1 MRKISTMKKTIFFIG
16 LAIATTCFGEEM
28 LTIEV
33 PKTIVTNLNDKLHT
47 QVTIDSATG
56 MDIRRLNLDSMHA
69 DKHKSRYT
77 TVKSLKIDVP
87 TARRVV
93 MVKPLSTINES
104 GNKINVDNTYIDSF
118 AVRKLD
124 KKNIIVNSLTTKNML
139 VTDLSPSVF
148 YLNGGKLSLVG
159 TKGRGSSVYDANN
172 LNVNSIH
179 PYTINVSEYGV
190 NALTVSSIT
199 INNESA
205 KKIDISNL
213 NLNPIETKKL
223 EANLLAVNKLKP
235 TVINLTD
242 ASSTMP
248 VMVIDNARFNIEITE
263 DIYAELA
270 EMKLIYNF
278 EQDYNESLKTEVKL
292 NDIRK
297 LDRNMYIKWIKIL
310 VANKKCNIA
319 YIKNKKLRKIIGEA
333 WIYNNR
339 YNFQTK
345 ENMLKNL
352 DFFKS
357 KGYGAVLV
365 RFDCSEDKDKLIEMV
380 DDIREAGFEVFG
392 TYVGQDNLK
401 PAWNPY
407 IEPETIEEYISLLAP
422 KFTGFL
428 LNWRSTSNHV
438 KILPIEY
445 FNYIC
450 NTLRKVNDKILIY
463 GEVYYGNIDPLRMKT
478 LIYTAPENVTGIV
491 INNMGY
497 YG

>member
-104 GNKINVDNTYIDSF
+104 GNKINVNNTYIDSF

-159 TKGRGSSVYDANN
+159 AKGRGSSVYDANN

-190 NALTVSSIT
+190 NALAVSSIT

-248 VMVIDNARFNIEITE
+248 VMVIDNTRFNIEITE

-310 VANKKCNIA
+310 AANKKCSIS

-339 YNFQTK
+339 YNF
-345 ENMLKNL
+345 
-352 DFFKS
+352 
-357 KGYGAVLV
+357 
-365 RFDCSEDKDKLIEMV
+365 
-380 DDIREAGFEVFG
+380 
-392 TYVGQDNLK
+392 
-401 PAWNPY
+401 
-407 IEPETIEEYISLLAP
+407 
-422 KFTGFL
+422 
-428 LNWRSTSNHV
+428 
-438 KILPIEY
+438 
-445 FNYIC
+445 
-450 NTLRKVNDKILIY
+450 
-463 GEVYYGNIDPLRMKT
+463 
-478 LIYTAPENVTGIV
+478 
-491 INNMGY
+491 
-497 YG
+497 